1 MTVSPAWSSVSTG
14 VTTAENGGVC
24 SVPQVHGVQSLPLHP
39 ERDERLRGAARGGL
53 REPGLADPR
62 GLSALRP
69 GAEAGKEIGTKSV
82 FVSQRRGPK
91 IRGTSLE
98 TLKLNRIRDGG
109 TYPGTCENR
118 IQVMG
123 LVPRSLQL

>member
-14 VTTAENGGVC
+14 VTEAENGGVC

-82 FVSQRRGPK
+82 FVSQRQWAEDKG
-91 IRGTSLE
+91 
-98 TLKLNRIRDGG
+98 N
-109 TYPGTCENR
+109 
-118 IQVMG
+118 
-123 LVPRSLQL
+123 VPRNLKIK